1 MNKLFYFVSLSTI
14 FLLFGGC
21 NSKNPRDKI
30 GKGNVRY
37 GDTLCFFTQ
46 EVIGDLFPLFS
57 TDLYSHRVSS
67 QIYETLL
74 KLDPDNSKVVGNLV
88 KKVATSKDNK
98 KITLFIRDDVF
109 FHEDPCFKGKPNK
122 LTAYDVKFSLD
133 FACSSNPLNNSGKVL
148 CEKIVGG
155 EEYFRSIKQKG
166 ETGVTGIKVKN
177 DYCIEISLKEPY
189 VNFQKLLTSSNYGIF
204 SKIAYSY
211 YGKDIVKHPIGSG
224 PFLFGGRSQENLLL
238 KYNSNYWK
246 KDTYGNQLPYL
257 NAIIVKNGK
266 NKKTEF
272 KLFRQRKTDVVFE
285 VPSESLSDLLGTIQ
299 DAQNGGTVTHRVLV
313 APGTRVSSIAFNLK
327 KGPFTNPKLRRAFDY
342 IINRIELCNRVL
354 NGDGAPANKG
364 FAPQSNYYNNQNIP
378 DREYN
383 VLEAK
388 KLLASSGMLKDN
400 AFPTI
405 KLFVAGKK
413 ESNAYKWC
421 SYIAEEL
428 KVQLGINMEI
438 IFGSFS
444 DREKAIANNEVDAW
458 NVGWVADYPDP
469 EGYFSLFYV
478 KDKAAALQ
486 QTVFPLLSSEE
497 YNQYY
502 YLATIEKNNEKR
514 NFLFNKCD
522 SIIKSEAIIL
532 PILIDDFVAIINLR
546 VRNFKLSPLGLVD
559 FSSVYIKELE

>member
-1 MNKLFYFVSLSTI
+1 MNRFFYFISLTI
-14 FLLFGGC
+14 IFVLFNGC
-21 NSKNPRDKI
+21 ANKNPREKI

-37 GDTLCFFTQ
+37 GDTLSFFTQ
-46 EVIGDLFPLFS
+46 DVIGDLFPLFS
-57 TDLYSHRVSS
+57 TDIYSHRVSS
-67 QIYETLL
+67 QVFETLL
-74 KLDPDNSKVVGNLV
+74 KLDPTSSKVAGNLV
-88 KKVATSKDNK
+88 NKVTTSKDNK
-98 KITLFIRDDVF
+98 KLTLFLRDDVF
-109 FHEDPCFKGKPNK
+109 FHEDPCFQSQTNK
-122 LTAYDVKFSLD
+122 LTAFDVKFSLD
-133 FACSSNPLNNSGKVL
+133 FACSNDPLNNSGQIL

-155 EEYFRSIKQKG
+155 EEYYRSNKNKEEKG
-166 ETGVTGIKVKN
+166 VSGIKVIN
-177 DYCIEISLKEPY
+177 DCCIEITLKEPY
-189 VNFQKLLTSSNYGIF
+189 VNFQKLLTSSIYGIF
-204 SKIAYSY
+204 SKVAYSF

-224 PFLFGGRSQENLLL
+224 PFIFGERTAENLLL
-238 KYNSNYWK
+238 KFNPNYWK
-246 KDTYGNQLPYL
+246 KDVYGNQLPYL
-257 NAIIVKNGK
+257 NAIIVKRGK
-266 NKKTEF
+266 NKKIEF
-272 KLFRQRKTDVVFE
+272 KHFRQRKIDVVFE

-299 DAQNGGTVTHRVLV
+299 DAQNGGTITHRVLV

-342 IINRIELCNRVL
+342 IINRVELCNRVL
-354 NGDGAPANKG
+354 NGDGAPAQKG
-364 FAPQSNYYNNQNIP
+364 FAPQSNYYNNQNIR

-383 VLEAK
+383 VSEAK
-388 KLLASSGMLKDN
+388 KLLASSGIYDDP
-400 AFPTI
+400 AFGTM

-413 ESNAYKWC
+413 ESNVYKWC

-428 KVQLGINMEI
+428 KIHLGINTEI
-438 IFGSFS
+438 ISGSFS

-478 KDKAAALQ
+478 KDKASPLLLNL
-486 QTVFPLLSSEE
+486 FPMLSSEE

-514 NFLFNKCD
+514 NLLFNKCD

-559 FSSVYIKELE
+559 FSSVYIKELK

>member
-1 MNKLFYFVSLSTI
+1 MNRFFYFISLTI
-14 FLLFGGC
+14 IFVLFNGC
-21 NSKNPRDKI
+21 ANKNPREKI

-37 GDTLCFFTQ
+37 GDTLSFFTQ
-46 EVIGDLFPLFS
+46 DVIGDLFPLFS
-57 TDLYSHRVSS
+57 TDIYSHRVSS
-67 QIYETLL
+67 QVFETLL
-74 KLDPDNSKVVGNLV
+74 KLDPTSSKVAGNLV
-88 KKVATSKDNK
+88 NKVTTSKDNK
-98 KITLFIRDDVF
+98 KLTLFLRDDVF
-109 FHEDPCFKGKPNK
+109 FHEDPCFQSQTNK
-122 LTAYDVKFSLD
+122 LTAFDVKFSLD
-133 FACSSNPLNNSGKVL
+133 FACSNDPLNNSGQIL

-155 EEYFRSIKQKG
+155 EEYYRSNKNKEEKG
-166 ETGVTGIKVKN
+166 VSGIKVIN
-177 DYCIEISLKEPY
+177 DCCIEITLKEPY
-189 VNFQKLLTSSNYGIF
+189 VNFQKLLTSSIYGIF
-204 SKIAYSY
+204 SKVAYSF

-224 PFLFGGRSQENLLL
+224 PFVFGERTAENLLL
-238 KYNSNYWK
+238 KFNPNYWK
-246 KDTYGNQLPYL
+246 KDVYGNQLPYL
-257 NAIIVKNGK
+257 NAIIVKRGK
-266 NKKTEF
+266 NKKIEF
-272 KLFRQRKTDVVFE
+272 KHFRQRKIDVVFE

-299 DAQNGGTVTHRVLV
+299 DAQNGGTITHRVLV

-342 IINRIELCNRVL
+342 IINRVELCNRVL
-354 NGDGAPANKG
+354 NGDGAPAQKG
-364 FAPQSNYYNNQNIP
+364 FAPQSNYYNNQNIR

-383 VLEAK
+383 VSEAK
-388 KLLASSGMLKDN
+388 KLLASSGIYDDP
-400 AFPTI
+400 AFGTM

-413 ESNAYKWC
+413 ESNVYKWC

-428 KVQLGINMEI
+428 KIHLGINTEI
-438 IFGSFS
+438 ISGSFS

-478 KDKAAALQ
+478 KDKASPLLLNL
-486 QTVFPLLSSEE
+486 FPMLSSEE

-514 NFLFNKCD
+514 NLLFNKCD

-559 FSSVYIKELE
+559 FSTVYIKELK

>member
-1 MNKLFYFVSLSTI
+1 M
-14 FLLFGGC
+14 
-21 NSKNPRDKI
+21 
-30 GKGNVRY
+30 
-37 GDTLCFFTQ
+37 
-46 EVIGDLFPLFS
+46 
-57 TDLYSHRVSS
+57 
-67 QIYETLL
+67 
-74 KLDPDNSKVVGNLV
+74 
-88 KKVATSKDNK
+88 
-98 KITLFIRDDVF
+98 
-109 FHEDPCFKGKPNK
+109 
-122 LTAYDVKFSLD
+122 
-133 FACSSNPLNNSGKVL
+133 
-148 CEKIVGG
+148 
-155 EEYFRSIKQKG
+155 
-166 ETGVTGIKVKN
+166 
-177 DYCIEISLKEPY
+177 
-189 VNFQKLLTSSNYGIF
+189 
-204 SKIAYSY
+204 
-211 YGKDIVKHPIGSG
+211 KHPIGSG
-224 PFLFGGRSQENLLL
+224 AFIFGERTAKNLLL
-238 KYNSNYWK
+238 KFNPKYWK

-257 NAIIVKNGK
+257 NAIIVKSGK

-299 DAQNGGTVTHRVLV
+299 DAQNGGTITHRVLV

-342 IINRIELCNRVL
+342 IINRVELCNRVL
-354 NGDGAPANKG
+354 NGDGAPAQKG

-383 VLEAK
+383 VSEAK
-388 KLLASSGMLKDN
+388 TLLASSGMFKDN
-400 AFPTI
+400 TSPTI

-413 ESNAYKWC
+413 ESNVYKWC

-428 KVQLGINMEI
+428 KIHLGINTEI
-438 IFGSFS
+438 ISGSFS

-497 YNQYY
+497 YNKYY

-522 SIIKSEAIIL
+522 SIIKTEAIIL

-559 FSSVYIKELE
+559 FSSVYIKELK

>member
-21 NSKNPRDKI
+21 NSNNPREKI

-46 EVIGDLFPLFS
+46 NAIGDLFPLFS
-57 TDLYSHRVSS
+57 TDIYSHRVSS
-67 QIYETLL
+67 QIFETLL
-74 KLDPDNSKVVGNLV
+74 QLDPTSSNVVGNLV
-88 KKVATSKDNK
+88 KKVATSQDNK
-98 KITLFIRDDVF
+98 KLTLYLRDDIY
-109 FHEDPCFKGKPNK
+109 FHDDPCFQTLPNK
-122 LTAYDVKFSLD
+122 LTAFDVKFSLD
-133 FACSSNPLNNSGKVL
+133 FACSNNLLNNSGQVL

-155 EEYFRSIKQKG
+155 EEYYNSINNKSEKG
-166 ETGVTGIKVKN
+166 VSGIRVIN
-177 DYCIEISLKEPY
+177 DYCLEITLKEPY
-189 VNFQKLLTSSNYGIF
+189 VNFQKLLTSSSYGIF
-204 SKIAYSY
+204 SKIAYSF

-224 PFLFGGRSQENLLL
+224 AFIFGGRTAENLLL
-238 KYNSNYWK
+238 KFNPKYWK
-246 KDTYGNQLPYL
+246 KDPYGNQLPYL
-257 NAIIVKNGK
+257 NAIIVKSGK

-299 DAQNGGTVTHRVLV
+299 DAQNGGTITHRVLV

-342 IINRIELCNRVL
+342 IINRVELCNRVL
-354 NGDGAPANKG
+354 NGDGAPAQKG

-383 VLEAK
+383 VSEAK
-388 KLLASSGMLKDN
+388 TLLASSGMFKDN
-400 AFPTI
+400 TSPTI

-413 ESNAYKWC
+413 ESNVYKWS
-421 SYIAEEL
+421 SYISEEL
-428 KVQLGINMEI
+428 KIHLGINTEI
-438 IFGSFS
+438 ISGSFS

-497 YNQYY
+497 YNKYY

-559 FSSVYIKELE
+559 FSSVYIKELK

>member
-1 MNKLFYFVSLSTI
+1 MNRFFCFVSLS
-14 FLLFGGC
+14 LLFVLSSGC
-21 NSKNPRDKI
+21 TNNNPRKKI

-37 GDTLCFFTQ
+37 GDTLSFFTQ
-46 EVIGDLFPLFS
+46 DVIGDLFPLFS
-57 TDLYSHRVSS
+57 TDIYSHRVSS
-67 QIYETLL
+67 QVFETLL
-74 KLDPDNSKVVGNLV
+74 KLDPTSSKVAGNLV
-88 KKVATSKDNK
+88 NKVTTSKDNK
-98 KITLFIRDDVF
+98 KLTLFLRDDVF
-109 FHEDPCFKGKPNK
+109 FHEDPCFQSQTNK
-122 LTAYDVKFSLD
+122 LTAFDVKFSLD
-133 FACSSNPLNNSGKVL
+133 FACSNDPLNNSGQIL

-155 EEYFRSIKQKG
+155 EEYYRSNKNKEGKG
-166 ETGVTGIKVKN
+166 VSGIKVIN
-177 DYCIEISLKEPY
+177 DYCIEITLKEPY
-189 VNFQKLLTSSNYGIF
+189 VNFQKLLTSSIYGIF
-204 SKIAYSY
+204 SKVAYSF

-224 PFLFGGRSQENLLL
+224 AFIFGERTAKNLLL
-238 KYNSNYWK
+238 KFNPKYWK

-257 NAIIVKNGK
+257 NAIIVKRGK
-266 NKKTEF
+266 NKKIEF
-272 KLFRQRKTDVVFE
+272 EHFRQRKIDVVFE

-299 DAQNGGTVTHRVLV
+299 DAQNGGTITHRVLV

-342 IINRIELCNRVL
+342 IINRVELCNRVL
-354 NGDGAPANKG
+354 NGDGAPAKKG

-383 VLEAK
+383 VSEAK
-388 KLLASSGMLKDN
+388 RLLASSGEFKDN
-400 AFPTI
+400 TSPTI

-413 ESNAYKWC
+413 ESNVYKWC

-428 KVQLGINMEI
+428 KIHLGINTEI
-438 IFGSFS
+438 ISGSFS

-478 KDKAAALQ
+478 KDKASPLLLNL
-486 QTVFPLLSSEE
+486 FPMLSSEE

-514 NFLFNKCD
+514 NLLFNKCD

-559 FSSVYIKELE
+559 FSTVYIKELK

>member
-1 MNKLFYFVSLSTI
+1 MIKFFYVLSFTILFV
-14 FLLFGGC
+14 LFSGC
-21 NSKNPRDKI
+21 TNNNPREKI

-46 EVIGDLFPLFS
+46 NAIGDLFPLYS
-57 TDLYSHRVSS
+57 TDIYSHRVSS
-67 QIYETLL
+67 QIFETLL
-74 KLDPDNSKVVGNLV
+74 QLDPTSSNVVGNLV
-88 KKVATSKDNK
+88 KKVATSQDNK
-98 KITLFIRDDVF
+98 KLTLYLRNDVY
-109 FHEDPCFKGKPNK
+109 FHEDPCFQTQPNK
-122 LTAYDVKFSLD
+122 LTAFDVKFSLD
-133 FACSSNPLNNSGKVL
+133 FACSNNPLNNSGQVL

-155 EEYFRSIKQKG
+155 EEYYNSIKNKSEKG
-166 ETGVTGIKVKN
+166 VSGIKVIN
-177 DYCIEISLKEPY
+177 DYCLEITLKEPY
-189 VNFQKLLTSSNYGIF
+189 VNFQKLLTSSIYGIF
-204 SKIAYSY
+204 SKVAYSF
-211 YGKDIVKHPIGSG
+211 YGKEIVKHPIGSG
-224 PFLFGGRSQENLLL
+224 AFLFGKKTAENLLL
-238 KYNSNYWK
+238 KFNPKYWK

-257 NAIIVKNGK
+257 NAIIVKSGK

-299 DAQNGGTVTHRVLV
+299 DAQNGGTITHRVLV

-342 IINRIELCNRVL
+342 IINRVELCNRVL
-354 NGDGAPANKG
+354 NGDGAPAQKG
-364 FAPQSNYYNNQNIP
+364 FAPQSNYYDNQNIP
-378 DREYN
+378 NREYN
-383 VLEAK
+383 VSEAK
-388 KLLASSGMLKDN
+388 RLLASSGMFKDN
-400 AFPTI
+400 TSPTI

-413 ESNAYKWC
+413 ESNVYKWC

-428 KVQLGINMEI
+428 KIHLGINTEI
-438 IFGSFS
+438 ISGSFS

-478 KDKAAALQ
+478 KDKASPLPQ
-486 QTVFPLLSSEE
+486 NLFPLLSSEE

-514 NFLFNKCD
+514 NLLFNKCD

-559 FSSVYIKELE
+559 FSSVYIKELK

>member
-21 NSKNPRDKI
+21 NSNNPREKI
-30 GKGNVRY
+30 GKGNVHY

-46 EVIGDLFPLFS
+46 NAIGDLFPLFS
-57 TDLYSHRVSS
+57 TDIYSHRVSS
-67 QIYETLL
+67 QIFETLL
-74 KLDPDNSKVVGNLV
+74 QLDPTSSNVVGNLV
-88 KKVATSKDNK
+88 KKVATSQDNK
-98 KITLFIRDDVF
+98 KLTLYLRDDIY
-109 FHEDPCFKGKPNK
+109 FHEDPCFQTLPNK
-122 LTAYDVKFSLD
+122 LTAFDVKFSLD
-133 FACSSNPLNNSGKVL
+133 FACSSNPLNNSGQVL

-155 EEYFRSIKQKG
+155 EEYYNSINNKSKKG
-166 ETGVTGIKVKN
+166 VSGIKVIN
-177 DYCIEISLKEPY
+177 DYCLEITLKEPY
-189 VNFQKLLTSSNYGIF
+189 VNFKKLLTSSSYGIF
-204 SKIAYSY
+204 SKIAYSF

-224 PFLFGGRSQENLLL
+224 AFIFGERTAKNLLL
-238 KYNSNYWK
+238 KFNPKYWK

-257 NAIIVKNGK
+257 NAIIVKSGK

-299 DAQNGGTVTHRVLV
+299 DAQNGGTITHRVLV

-342 IINRIELCNRVL
+342 IINRVELCNRVL
-354 NGDGAPANKG
+354 NGDGAPAKKG

-383 VLEAK
+383 VSEAK
-388 KLLASSGMLKDN
+388 KLLASSGMFKDN
-400 AFPTI
+400 ASPTI

-413 ESNAYKWC
+413 ESNVYKWC

-428 KVQLGINMEI
+428 KIHLGINTKI
-438 IFGSFS
+438 ISGSFS

-478 KDKAAALQ
+478 KDKASPLLQ
-486 QTVFPLLSSEE
+486 NLFPLLSSEE

-514 NFLFNKCD
+514 NLLFNKCD

-559 FSSVYIKELE
+559 FSSVYIKELK

>member
-1 MNKLFYFVSLSTI
+1 MNRFFCFVSLS
-14 FLLFGGC
+14 LLFVLSSGC
-21 NSKNPRDKI
+21 TNNNPRKKI

-37 GDTLCFFTQ
+37 GDTLSFFTQ
-46 EVIGDLFPLFS
+46 DVIGDLFPLFS
-57 TDLYSHRVSS
+57 TDIYSHRVSS
-67 QIYETLL
+67 QVFETLL
-74 KLDPDNSKVVGNLV
+74 KLDPSSSKVASNLV
-88 KKVATSKDNK
+88 NKVRTSKDNK
-98 KITLFIRDDVF
+98 KLTLFLRDDVF
-109 FHEDPCFKGKPNK
+109 FHEDPCFQSQANK
-122 LTAYDVKFSLD
+122 LTAFDVKFSLD
-133 FACSSNPLNNSGKVL
+133 FACSNDPLNNSGQIL

-155 EEYFRSIKQKG
+155 EEYYRSNKNKEEKG
-166 ETGVTGIKVKN
+166 VSGIKVIN
-177 DYCIEISLKEPY
+177 DYCIEITLKEPY
-189 VNFQKLLTSSNYGIF
+189 VNFQKLLTSSIYGIF
-204 SKIAYSY
+204 SKVAYSF

-224 PFLFGGRSQENLLL
+224 PFIFGERTAENLLL
-238 KYNSNYWK
+238 KFNPNYWK
-246 KDTYGNQLPYL
+246 KDVYGNQLPYL
-257 NAIIVKNGK
+257 NAIIVKRGK
-266 NKKTEF
+266 NKKIEF
-272 KLFRQRKTDVVFE
+272 KHFRQRKIDVVFE

-299 DAQNGGTVTHRVLV
+299 DAQNGGTITHRVLV

-342 IINRIELCNRVL
+342 IINRVELCNRVL
-354 NGDGAPANKG
+354 NGDGAPAQKG
-364 FAPQSNYYNNQNIP
+364 FAPQSNYYNNQNIR

-383 VLEAK
+383 VSEAK
-388 KLLASSGMLKDN
+388 KLLASSGIYDDP
-400 AFPTI
+400 AFGTI

-413 ESNAYKWC
+413 ESNVYKWC

-428 KVQLGINMEI
+428 KIHLGINTEI
-438 IFGSFS
+438 ISGSFS

-478 KDKAAALQ
+478 KDKASPLLLNL
-486 QTVFPLLSSEE
+486 FPMLSSEE

-514 NFLFNKCD
+514 NLLFNKCD

-559 FSSVYIKELE
+559 FSSVYIKELK

>member
-1 MNKLFYFVSLSTI
+1 MNRFFCFVSLS
-14 FLLFGGC
+14 LLFVLSSGC
-21 NSKNPRDKI
+21 TNNNPRKKI

-37 GDTLCFFTQ
+37 GDTLSFFTQ
-46 EVIGDLFPLFS
+46 DVIGDLFPLFS
-57 TDLYSHRVSS
+57 TDIYSHRVSS
-67 QIYETLL
+67 QVFETLL
-74 KLDPDNSKVVGNLV
+74 KLDPTSSKVESKLV
-88 KKVATSKDNK
+88 NKVRTSKDNK
-98 KITLFIRDDVF
+98 KLTLFLRDDVF
-109 FHEDPCFKGKPNK
+109 FHEDPCFQSQANK
-122 LTAYDVKFSLD
+122 LTAFDVKFSLD
-133 FACSSNPLNNSGKVL
+133 FACSNDPLNNSGQIL

-155 EEYFRSIKQKG
+155 EEYYRSNKNKEGKG
-166 ETGVTGIKVKN
+166 VSGIKVIN
-177 DYCIEISLKEPY
+177 DYCIEITLKEPY
-189 VNFQKLLTSSNYGIF
+189 VNFQKLLTSSIYGIF
-204 SKIAYSY
+204 SKVAYSF

-224 PFLFGGRSQENLLL
+224 PFIFGERTAENLLL
-238 KYNSNYWK
+238 KFNPNYWK
-246 KDTYGNQLPYL
+246 KDVYGNQLPYL
-257 NAIIVKNGK
+257 NAIIVKRGK
-266 NKKTEF
+266 NKKIEF
-272 KLFRQRKTDVVFE
+272 KHFRQRKIDVVFE

-299 DAQNGGTVTHRVLV
+299 DAQNGGTITHRVLV

-342 IINRIELCNRVL
+342 IINRVELCNRVL
-354 NGDGAPANKG
+354 NGDGAPAQKG
-364 FAPQSNYYNNQNIP
+364 FAPQSNYYNNQNIR

-383 VLEAK
+383 VSEAK
-388 KLLASSGMLKDN
+388 KLLASSGIYDDP
-400 AFPTI
+400 AFGTI

-413 ESNAYKWC
+413 ESNVYKWC

-428 KVQLGINMEI
+428 KIHLGINTEI
-438 IFGSFS
+438 ISGSFS

-478 KDKAAALQ
+478 KDKASPLLLNL
-486 QTVFPLLSSEE
+486 FPMLSSEE

-514 NFLFNKCD
+514 NLLFNKCD

-559 FSSVYIKELE
+559 FSTVYIKELK

>member
-1 MNKLFYFVSLSTI
+1 VLFS
-14 FLLFGGC
+14 GC
-21 NSKNPRDKI
+21 TNNNPREKI

-46 EVIGDLFPLFS
+46 NVIGDLFPLFS
-57 TDLYSHRVSS
+57 TDIYSHRVSS
-67 QIYETLL
+67 QIFETLL
-74 KLDPDNSKVVGNLV
+74 QLDPTSSNVVGNLV
-88 KKVATSKDNK
+88 KKVATSHDNK
-98 KITLFIRDDVF
+98 KLTLYLRDDVY
-109 FHEDPCFKGKPNK
+109 FHEDPCFQTQPNK
-122 LTAYDVKFSLD
+122 LTAFDVKFSLD
-133 FACSSNPLNNSGKVL
+133 FACSKNPLNNSGQVL

-155 EEYFRSIKQKG
+155 EEYYNSIKNKS
-166 ETGVTGIKVKN
+166 EEGVSGIKVIN
-177 DYCIEISLKEPY
+177 DYCLEITLKEPY
-189 VNFQKLLTSSNYGIF
+189 VNFQKLLTSSSYGIF
-204 SKIAYSY
+204 SKVAYSF

-224 PFLFGGRSQENLLL
+224 AFIFGERTAENLLL
-238 KYNSNYWK
+238 KFNPKYWK
-246 KDTYGNQLPYL
+246 KDPYGNQLPYL
-257 NAIIVKNGK
+257 NAIIVKSGK

-299 DAQNGGTVTHRVLV
+299 DAQNGGTITHRVLV
-313 APGTRVSSIAFNLK
+313 EPGTRVSSIAFNLK

-342 IINRIELCNRVL
+342 IINRVELCNRVL
-354 NGDGAPANKG
+354 NGDGAPAQKG

-378 DREYN
+378 NREYN
-383 VLEAK
+383 VSEAK
-388 KLLASSGMLKDN
+388 KLLASSGMFKDN
-400 AFPTI
+400 TSPTI

-413 ESNAYKWC
+413 ESNVYKWC

-428 KVQLGINMEI
+428 KIHLGINTEI
-438 IFGSFS
+438 ISGSFS
-444 DREKAIANNEVDAW
+444 DREKTITNNEVDAW

-478 KDKAAALQ
+478 KDKASPLLQ
-486 QTVFPLLSSEE
+486 NLFPLLSSKE

-514 NFLFNKCD
+514 NLLFNKCD

-559 FSSVYIKELE
+559 FSSVYIKELK

>member
-1 MNKLFYFVSLSTI
+1 MNRFFCFVSLS
-14 FLLFGGC
+14 LLFVLSNGC
-21 NSKNPRDKI
+21 TNNNPREKI

-37 GDTLCFFTQ
+37 GDTLSFFTQ
-46 EVIGDLFPLFS
+46 DVIGDLFPLFS
-57 TDLYSHRVSS
+57 TDIYSHRVSS
-67 QIYETLL
+67 QVFETLL
-74 KLDPDNSKVVGNLV
+74 KLDPSSSKVASNLV
-88 KKVATSKDNK
+88 NKVRTSKDNK
-98 KITLFIRDDVF
+98 KLTLFLRDDVF
-109 FHEDPCFKGKPNK
+109 FHEDPCFQSQANK
-122 LTAYDVKFSLD
+122 LTAFDVKFSLD
-133 FACSSNPLNNSGKVL
+133 FACSNDPLNNSGQIL

-155 EEYFRSIKQKG
+155 EEYYRSNKNKEEKG
-166 ETGVTGIKVKN
+166 VSGIKVIN
-177 DYCIEISLKEPY
+177 DYCIEITLKEPY
-189 VNFQKLLTSSNYGIF
+189 VNFQKLLTSSIYGIF
-204 SKIAYSY
+204 SKVAYSF

-224 PFLFGGRSQENLLL
+224 PFIFGERTAENLLL
-238 KYNSNYWK
+238 KFNPNYWK
-246 KDTYGNQLPYL
+246 KDVYGNQLPYL
-257 NAIIVKNGK
+257 NAIIVKRGK
-266 NKKTEF
+266 NKNTEF
-272 KLFRQRKTDVVFE
+272 KHFRQRKIDVVFE

-299 DAQNGGTVTHRVLV
+299 DAQNGGTITHRVLV

-342 IINRIELCNRVL
+342 IINRVELCNRVL
-354 NGDGAPANKG
+354 NGDGAPAQKG
-364 FAPQSNYYNNQNIP
+364 FAPQSNYYNNQNIR

-383 VLEAK
+383 VSEAK
-388 KLLASSGMLKDN
+388 KLLASSGIYDDP
-400 AFPTI
+400 AFGTI

-413 ESNAYKWC
+413 ESNVYKWC

-428 KVQLGINMEI
+428 KIHLGINTEI
-438 IFGSFS
+438 ISGSFS

-478 KDKAAALQ
+478 KDKASPLLLNL
-486 QTVFPLLSSEE
+486 FPMLSSEE

-514 NFLFNKCD
+514 NLLFNKCD

-559 FSSVYIKELE
+559 FSSVYIKELK

>member
-1 MNKLFYFVSLSTI
+1 MIKFFYVFSFTILFV
-14 FLLFGGC
+14 LFSGC
-21 NSKNPRDKI
+21 TNNNPREKI

-46 EVIGDLFPLFS
+46 NVIGDLFPLFS
-57 TDLYSHRVSS
+57 TDIYSHRVSS
-67 QIYETLL
+67 QIFETLL
-74 KLDPDNSKVVGNLV
+74 QLDPTSSNVVGNLV
-88 KKVATSKDNK
+88 KKVATSHDNK
-98 KITLFIRDDVF
+98 KLTLYLRDDVY
-109 FHEDPCFKGKPNK
+109 FHEDPCFQTQPNK
-122 LTAYDVKFSLD
+122 LTAFDVKFSLD
-133 FACSSNPLNNSGKVL
+133 FACSKNPLNNSGQVL

-155 EEYFRSIKQKG
+155 EEYYNSIKNKS
-166 ETGVTGIKVKN
+166 EEGVSGIKVIN
-177 DYCIEISLKEPY
+177 DYCLEITLKEPY
-189 VNFQKLLTSSNYGIF
+189 VNFQKLLTSSSYGIF
-204 SKIAYSY
+204 SKVAYSF

-224 PFLFGGRSQENLLL
+224 AFIFGERTAENLLL
-238 KYNSNYWK
+238 KFNPKYWK
-246 KDTYGNQLPYL
+246 KDPYGNQLPYL
-257 NAIIVKNGK
+257 NAIIVKSGK

-299 DAQNGGTVTHRVLV
+299 DAQNGGTITHRVLV
-313 APGTRVSSIAFNLK
+313 EPGTRVSSIAFNLK

-342 IINRIELCNRVL
+342 IINRVELCNRVL
-354 NGDGAPANKG
+354 NGDGAPAQKG

-378 DREYN
+378 NREYN
-383 VLEAK
+383 VSEAK
-388 KLLASSGMLKDN
+388 KLLASSGMFKDN
-400 AFPTI
+400 TSPTI

-413 ESNAYKWC
+413 ESNVYKWC

-428 KVQLGINMEI
+428 KIHLGINTEI
-438 IFGSFS
+438 ISGSFS
-444 DREKAIANNEVDAW
+444 DREKTITNNEVDAW

-478 KDKAAALQ
+478 KDKASPLLQ
-486 QTVFPLLSSEE
+486 NLFPLLSSKE

-514 NFLFNKCD
+514 NLLFNKCD

-559 FSSVYIKELE
+559 FSSVYIKELK